1 MYLKVFLIKFK
12 KVIFFYWKKVIIF
25 QKNTSGT
32 IYVIDPIID
41 KNTRSF
47 KVLGKIENPENK
59 IKPGMMVN
67 LKIPLDER
75 KSYVVRENSIM
86 NEDDIS
92 YVFLVDKDNKII
104 KKVELGIRND
114 GMVEII
120 EGLKSNDVVV
130 FEGIK

>member
-1 MYLKVFLIKFK
+1 
-12 KVIFFYWKKVIIF
+12 
-25 QKNTSGT
+25 
-32 IYVIDPIID
+32 
-41 KNTRSF
+41 
-47 KVLGKIENPENK
+47 
-59 IKPGMMVN
+59 MMVN

-75 KSYVVRENSIM
+75 KSYVIRENSIV

-104 KKVELGIRND
+104 KKKVELGIRND

-130 FEGIK
+130 FEGINKIQEGSVVTVK